1 MPAEEEPRHREEN
14 RRAKP
19 APSVRVMIDACL
31 DRILGQ
37 RTGERLLVAIV
48 GPPGS
53 GKSTLADAL
62 CAELARHGASSAVLP
77 MDGFHYDDAILKAR
91 GLMARKGSP
100 ETFDIG
106 GLGALLGRLAQND
119 APEIAV
125 PVFDRALEIARNA
138 ARIIPRQTE
147 IVLVEG
153 NYLLLDRPGWRDLSR
168 HFGLTIALREAPDVL
183 RARLMRRWRALG
195 LPEGDAAAK
204 VDANDMPNGLTV
216 LQESRPA
223 QITLGGTPSLARG
236 RDARAAT

>member
-1 MPAEEEPRHREEN
+1 
-14 RRAKP
+14 
-19 APSVRVMIDACL
+19 MIDACL

-62 CAELARHGASSAVLP
+62 YAELARHGASSAVLP
-77 MDGFHYDDAILKAR
+77 MDGFHYDDAI
-91 GLMARKGSP
+91 
-100 ETFDIG
+100 
-106 GLGALLGRLAQND
+106 
-119 APEIAV
+119 
-125 PVFDRALEIARNA
+125 
-138 ARIIPRQTE
+138 
-147 IVLVEG
+147 
-153 NYLLLDRPGWRDLSR
+153 
-168 HFGLTIALREAPDVL
+168 L

-223 QITLGGTPSLARG
+223 QITLAGTPSLARG
-236 RDARAAT
+236 HDARAAT